1 MEKLLGAESVEAPR
15 KVERGK
21 GGKLSVKLYRK
32 GLGPVEVGVQRQASN
47 TKMHSASGSLF
58 NSVFSSSFYK
68 AVSHSECP
76 IGELSEA
83 CLLFA
88 SVLHEFLGR
97 GVGRS
102 RQRDLRLC
110 VGAWDQEI

>member
-1 MEKLLGAESVEAPR
+1 M
-15 KVERGK
+15 
-21 GGKLSVKLYRK
+21 
-32 GLGPVEVGVQRQASN
+32 EVGVQWQASN

-83 CLLFA
+83 CLFFA

-102 RQRDLRLC
+102 RQKD
-110 VGAWDQEI
+110 VYAWVPGIRRYETDNDKNA